1 MLRVRVGYC
10 GGFKKNPSYYDLE
23 DHTEAVSI
31 DYDPQVISF
40 DDMLKH
46 FWSAHQ
52 PTRNNASRQY
62 LHALFFRSEIQ
73 KVAAD
78 KSLIATAV
86 ERDIPERKIETE
98 IIPMREF
105 TYAEDYH
112 QKYYLTQY
120 QELRAFLTQIYPDG
134 KALADSTVATRL
146 NAYLFSGMDKSR
158 ERLEAEIDSY
168 DLPED
173 DKARVL
179 ERI

>member
-1 MLRVRVGYC
+1 MRAGYC
-10 GGFKKNPSYYDLE
+10 GGFKKSPSYYDLG
-23 DHTEAVSI
+23 DHTESISI
-31 DYDPQVISF
+31 DYDPNVISF
-40 DDMLKH
+40 DALLKQ
-46 FWSAHQ
+46 FWNAHE

-62 LHALFFRSEIQ
+62 VHALFYRSETQ

-78 KSLIATAV
+78 KSLSEVSAA
-86 ERDIPERKIETE
+86 RDIPERKIETE

-120 QELRAFLTQIYPDG
+120 PELRAFLTQIYASG

-146 NAYLFSGMDKSR
+146 NAYLFSGIDKSQ
-158 ERLEAEIDSY
+158 ERLEAEIESY

-173 DKARVL
+173 LRDLVRS
-179 ERI
+179 RI